1 MSYRPTW
8 KDRLEDA
15 EPYLGPAIAGVVM
28 LALVG
33 WLGWHTF
40 GSEKSTKPLA
50 VPPKEA
56 VDRLAARRRVAG
68 EADVLEKNYRRALE
82 AGVPEETAA
91 AMLNRAIE
99 KQRELMRLEPTVST
113 EHAAQLAALEGA
125 RGSQRSRGALARS
138 TVLEKE
144 ALAAQQAGRGAEARE
159 KMQEA
164 LRLQREANANATKDE
179 LKDVSRESRL
189 AQEVSGAEAEP
200 LRAAVATALTL
211 ARSAIAQEKW
221 EDAQNAYT
229 EARKSQAELN
239 QRFPATRYA
248 DVAALDKIDG
258 ELASLRAA
266 GLAAVVTARERDG
279 DAAAKAGRVQEAAAS
294 YAAAAAGQQEI
305 NAKFSKSRFASEAR
319 AEDLDG
325 RRQTVLSTE
334 LLGRAAMIDR
344 ELSEALRRRQNSAAT
359 EKLSVALKIVEK
371 VAAEYPRSRSLD
383 PALQRKL
390 AYLALRTSDLD
401 TLQEQ
406 VLARLAPLPGTPR
419 LQMLTTEV
427 AQELYHRVMNVNPS
441 RQAGRGLP
449 VDSVS
454 WLDTQE
460 FCERLSWVL
469 GRLVRLPSEVE
480 FTRAW
485 SAGGAGAWSADNSG
499 GRSRETGKSPA
510 TPLGYYDV
518 VGNLA
523 EWLQPPLPV
532 GPTAPVAGGSYLDS
546 AEALKM
552 LKVGPV
558 EKRDRAGHIGFRVV
572 IEPDAN

>member
-1 MSYRPTW
+1 
-8 KDRLEDA
+8 
-15 EPYLGPAIAGVVM
+15 M

-33 WLGWHTF
+33 WLGWYTF
-40 GSEKSTKPLA
+40 GSEKSTEPIA
-50 VPPKEA
+50 APPKEA
-56 VDRLAARRRVAG
+56 VDRLAAMRRVAG
-68 EADVLEKNYRRALE
+68 EADVLEENYRRALE
-82 AGVPEETAA
+82 AGVPAETTA
-91 AMLNRAIE
+91 AMLNRAIK

-113 EHAAQLAALEGA
+113 EHAAKLAALEGA
-125 RGSQRSRGALARS
+125 RGSQRSRGVLERS
-138 TVLEKE
+138 AVLEKE
-144 ALAAQQAGRGAEARE
+144 ALAAQRAGRGAEAPRRGR
-159 KMQEA
+159 KC
-164 LRLQREANANATKDE
+164 RRRCNCEANANVTKDE
-179 LKDVSRESRL
+179 LKDVARESRL

-248 DVAALDKIDG
+248 DAATLDKIDR

-279 DAAAKAGRVQEAAAS
+279 DAAAKDGRAQEAAAF
-294 YAAAAAGQQEI
+294 YAAAAAGQREI
-305 NAKFSKSRFASEAR
+305 NAKFSKSRFASAAR
-319 AEDLDG
+319 AEDLDV
-325 RRQTVLSTE
+325 RRQTVLSTV
-334 LLGRAAMIDR
+334 LLERAAMIDR

-359 EKLSVALKIVEK
+359 EKLTVALKIVET

-383 PALQRKL
+383 LALQRKL
-390 AYLALRTSDLD
+390 AYLALRTRDLD
-401 TLQEQ
+401 TLREQ

-419 LQMLTTEV
+419 IQMLTTEV
-427 AQELYHRVMNVNPS
+427 AQELYDRVMNVNPS
-441 RQAGRGLP
+441 RPAGRGLP

-460 FCERLSWVL
+460 FCERLSWVF

-480 FTRAW
+480 FTWAW

-523 EWLQPPLPV
+523 EWLRPALPV

-546 AEALKM
+546 AEALKR

-558 EKRDRAGHIGFRVV
+558 EKSDRAEHFGFRVV

>member
-1 MSYRPTW
+1 M
-8 KDRLEDA
+8 
-15 EPYLGPAIAGVVM
+15 
-28 LALVG
+28 
-33 WLGWHTF
+33 
-40 GSEKSTKPLA
+40 
-50 VPPKEA
+50 
-56 VDRLAARRRVAG
+56 
-68 EADVLEKNYRRALE
+68 
-82 AGVPEETAA
+82 PEETAA

-279 DAAAKAGRVQEAAAS
+279 DAPRRLGGYRKRRRHTRPQRRGSRRSMRNLPRAALPR
-294 YAAAAAGQQEI
+294 
-305 NAKFSKSRFASEAR
+305 RR
-319 AEDLDG
+319 APRIWMGGG
-325 RRQTVLSTE
+325 RRCC
-334 LLGRAAMIDR
+334 
-344 ELSEALRRRQNSAAT
+344 RRSCW
-359 EKLSVALKIVEK
+359 
-371 VAAEYPRSRSLD
+371 D
-383 PALQRKL
+383 
-390 AYLALRTSDLD
+390 
-401 TLQEQ
+401 
-406 VLARLAPLPGTPR
+406 ARR
-419 LQMLTTEV
+419 
-427 AQELYHRVMNVNPS
+427 
-441 RQAGRGLP
+441 
-449 VDSVS
+449 
-454 WLDTQE
+454 
-460 FCERLSWVL
+460 
-469 GRLVRLPSEVE
+469 
-480 FTRAW
+480 
-485 SAGGAGAWSADNSG
+485 
-499 GRSRETGKSPA
+499 
-510 TPLGYYDV
+510 
-518 VGNLA
+518 
-523 EWLQPPLPV
+523 
-532 GPTAPVAGGSYLDS
+532 
-546 AEALKM
+546 
-552 LKVGPV
+552 
-558 EKRDRAGHIGFRVV
+558 
-572 IEPDAN
+572 